1 MSTRNDEIS
10 RRIPDPDWHPELP
23 KYYVIDG
30 SPDMFDQ
37 MMAYANVGARSVEV
51 LTQEEYEY
59 LMNKENE
66 RLQVEAK
73 DLVFAKSE
81 VTEELRNHAA
91 KRGIKLN
98 VVSDEQYQTDIVM
111 GWLASLSSDA
121 ENMQ

>member
-10 RRIPDPDWHPELP
+10 RRIPDPDWHTELP
-23 KYYVIDG
+23 EYYVIDG

-37 MMAYANVGARSVEV
+37 MMAYASAGVRSVEV
-51 LTQEEYEY
+51 LTREEYEF
-59 LMNKENE
+59 LMDKENE
-66 RLQVEAK
+66 RLQKEAR
-73 DLVFAKSE
+73 DLVFVESE
-81 VTEELRNHAA
+81 VTEELMAHAA

-121 ENMQ
+121 EKMP